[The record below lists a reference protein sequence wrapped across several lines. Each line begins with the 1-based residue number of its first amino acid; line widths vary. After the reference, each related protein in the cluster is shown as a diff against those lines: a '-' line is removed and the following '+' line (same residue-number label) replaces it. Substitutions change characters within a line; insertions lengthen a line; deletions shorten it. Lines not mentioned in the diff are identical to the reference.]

1 MDLRS
6 HLIQSLQMLGTWSVS
21 VLRIRRHGDFLTFL
35 VFRFYPQNHSVARA
49 DYMEPC
55 IPYELTGAGRQGFWS
70 GFHPINEVLSNVR
83 FLEEITSLLLH
94 LLTLLNTSLLLF
106 QSS

>member
-1 MDLRS
+1 
-6 HLIQSLQMLGTWSVS
+6 
-21 VLRIRRHGDFLTFL
+21 
-35 VFRFYPQNHSVARA
+35 
-49 DYMEPC
+49 MEPC

-83 FLEEITSLLLH
+83 FLEEITSFLLH
-94 LLTLLNTSLLLF
+94 LLMLLNTSLLFF